1 MKKRLFSILTS
12 SLLAVSLLAGC
23 SSGAAGTSAG
33 GTGGTSTTSA
43 SSGTR
48 AAGTDQLDAV
58 RQAGVLRVGT
68 EATYPPMEFADET
81 GKAVGFDIDMMQYI
95 ADKLGVKLELVMG
108 DFAGLIQGLS
118 VNRYDTIVATM
129 NITEER
135 KKNVLFSEPYIPAV
149 GLSIIISTK
158 TTDIKGFSDLA
169 GKKLGIQLGSTTD
182 SWAATQTNLGEVKK
196 YPRVAEALLDLSAGR
211 IDAVVTDN
219 VVGAYYMK
227 KEASSYIML
236 EELKEAGPI
245 GIAIPL
251 DSPKLKEEIDKI
263 LAEMK
268 SSGKMAELSQ
278 KWFGMDIYK

>member
-1 MKKRLFSILTS
+1 MKKRLLSILTS
-12 SLLAVSLLAGC
+12 SLLALSLLAGC
-23 SSGAAGTSAG
+23 SGGAAATTAAGTG
-33 GTGGTSTTSA
+33 GIGTTSA
-43 SSGTR
+43 ASGTDR
-48 AAGTDQLDAV
+48 LDAV
-58 RQAGVLRVGT
+58 KKAGVLRVGT
-68 EATYPPMEFADET
+68 EATYPPMEFADES

-118 VNRYDTIVATM
+118 VNRFDTIVATM

-169 GKKLGIQLGSTTD
+169 GKKLGIQLGTTTET
-182 SWAATQTNLGEVKK
+182 WVATQPNLGEVKK

-227 KEASSYIML
+227 QEASSYVML
-236 EELKEAGPI
+236 DELQKAGPV

-268 SSGKMAELSQ
+268 SSGKMTELSE

>member
-1 MKKRLFSILTS
+1 MKKRLLSILTS
-12 SLLAVSLLAGC
+12 SLLALSLLAGC
-23 SSGAAGTSAG
+23 SGGAAATTAA
-33 GTGGTSTTSA
+33 GTGGTGTTTA
-43 SSGTR
+43 ASGTDR
-48 AAGTDQLDAV
+48 LDAV
-58 RQAGVLRVGT
+58 KKAGVLRVGT
-68 EATYPPMEFADET
+68 EATYPPMEFADES
-81 GKAVGFDIDMMQYI
+81 GKAVGFDIDMMQYV

-118 VNRYDTIVATM
+118 VNRFDTIVATM

-158 TTDIKGFSDLA
+158 TTDIKGFSDLS
-169 GKKLGIQLGSTTD
+169 GKKLGIQLGSTTE
-182 SWAATQTNLGEVKK
+182 SWAATQSDLGEVKK

-227 KEASSYIML
+227 QEASSYVML
-236 EELKEAGPI
+236 DELKEAGPV

-268 SSGKMAELSQ
+268 SSGKMTELSE